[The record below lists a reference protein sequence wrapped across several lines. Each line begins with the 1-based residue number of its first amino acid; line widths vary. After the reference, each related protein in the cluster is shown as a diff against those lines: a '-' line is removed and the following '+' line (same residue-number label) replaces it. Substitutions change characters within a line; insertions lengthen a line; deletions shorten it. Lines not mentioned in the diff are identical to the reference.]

1 MRPTIRGRRFKSE
14 FVFFHSNRKYSSS
27 LGKETLL
34 ELTSLEKI
42 PSYIIR
48 KIRLAMT
55 AKMYKQCASRAK
67 GGTRETN
74 TNHYL
79 GTVFNNVSFPS
90 PL

>member
-27 LGKETLL
+27 LRKETLL

-55 AKMYKQCASRAK
+55 AKNVQTRAK

-74 TNHYL
+74 TNQYL